1 VNAEYLNMSVPFSA
15 GGLYSTVDD
24 LLKWTTAIPTAMAS
38 EFPEAGKDDWHYGY
52 GLFVLKRAGYRCL
65 AHDGGVNG
73 FLAVFNYY
81 PEIDASLI
89 VLSNLLD
96 PRAIQPVVDR
106 LSTILTAL

>member
-1 VNAEYLNMSVPFSA
+1 MNAEYLNMSVPFSA

-96 PRAIQPVVDR
+96 PRAMQPVVDR